1 VLTTILAQGTSSTS
15 SNAPGGAVLTFA
27 FPIILFAVIATLIYY
42 FLLSRPHAR
51 VPARRIVLETAA
63 SGAHRPA
70 AVATGPATASGGGP
84 AEPQRDTL
92 ADAAGGP
99 GSVSGEAG
107 ESDQGTTE
115 GTEASE

>member
-1 VLTTILAQGTSSTS
+1 VPLTILAQGTSSTS

-51 VPARRIVLETAA
+51 VPSRRIVLETAA
-63 SGAHRPA
+63 A
-70 AVATGPATASGGGP
+70 GGGSADSASEP
-84 AEPQRDTL
+84 HGAERDTL
-92 ADAAGGP
+92 TDAAGGT
-99 GSVSGEAG
+99 GNVSGEAG
-107 ESDQGTTE
+107 ESEQGTTE